1 MTRMDVV
8 TADRRLA
15 GPTTFLSRCIVG
27 TEVAPLGADMKV
39 KLLIVQG
46 RPEGKCLCFPGGEY
60 VFGRGAECHVRPNS
74 DWVSRQHCLLRVTSD
89 GAYLRDLGSRNGTLI
104 NGVVL
109 NDEHRLRHGDEIQVG
124 PLVFE
129 AILDE
134 VESPSAT
141 LNDTLALATSDTI
154 DHPLL
159 PKEPDDEPITE
170 MQPKVSV
177 TSEPDA

>member
-1 MTRMDVV
+1 
-8 TADRRLA
+8 
-15 GPTTFLSRCIVG
+15 
-27 TEVAPLGADMKV
+27 MKV

-104 NGVVL
+104 NGVGL
-109 NDEHRLRHGDEIQVG
+109 SEEHRLRHGDEIQVG

-129 AILDE
+129 VVLDE
-134 VESPSAT
+134 VVVPPT
-141 LNDTLALATSDTI
+141 MLNDTLALTTSETI
-154 DHPLL
+154 DRPLL
-159 PKEPDDEPITE
+159 PKEPEPEFIPE
-170 MQPKVSV
+170 MEPAISSEKVQV
-177 TSEPDA
+177 